1 MPGAGNLYIVNGTWY
16 IKRLGKGFMANL
28 NGILRKMS
36 GSVGNL
42 TFRQSN
48 GVTVV
53 SEKVTKVH
61 NPRSDAQM
69 RTRTKFSNIVAMY
82 KGIRPKLNRGF
93 ESKAAGLSDFNMF
106 VRMNMQKEPVYL
118 TKQQVA
124 EGACVAA
131 PYQITQGSI
140 PAIVITGTGQNG
152 KTDIRL
158 GGLSITSSTTVAQF
172 AQAVVNNNPEYQYGD
187 QISFFIVRQ
196 KTNAETGVPYCLFEA
211 AKVTLDAAS
220 EDTMNDVVGTST
232 GFKAVDGNL
241 GHSGS
246 DGDCAYTWVH
256 SRKSN
261 GKLLVSSQSLLNA
274 NSIITDYQGENAYT
288 LARTSYGI
296 TQDVFL
302 SPDAESAGTS
312 ANAGGGDDNGGGGG
326 GGL

>member
-1 MPGAGNLYIVNGTWY
+1 
-16 IKRLGKGFMANL
+16 MAKFTGL
-28 NGILRKMS
+28 LRKQV
-36 GSVGNL
+36 GSIGDL
-42 TFRQSN
+42 TFKQVN
-48 GVTVV
+48 GVTIV
-53 SEKVTKVH
+53 SEKITQMT
-61 NPRSDAQM
+61 NPRTDAQM
-69 RTRTKFSNIVAMY
+69 RVRTRWNNIVQMY
-82 KGIRPKLNRGF
+82 KGIRPKLNKGF

-106 VRMNMQKEPVYL
+106 MKMNMQKEPVYL
-118 TKQQVA
+118 TKQEVA

-158 GGLSITSSTTVAQF
+158 GGLNLSNSTTVAQF

-187 QISFFIVRQ
+187 QISFFIVKQ
-196 KTNAETGVPYCLFEA
+196 KTNAETNVPYCLFEA

-220 EDTMNDVVGTST
+220 EDTMVDVVGAST
-232 GFKAVDGNL
+232 GFKSVDGNL
-241 GHSGS
+241 GHSGN

-261 GKLLVSSQSLLNA
+261 GKLLVSSQSLLAA
-274 NSIITDYQGENAYT
+274 NSIIANYQGENAYM

-302 SPDAESAGTS
+302 SPDAN
-312 ANAGGGDDNGGGGG
+312 ANAASGGESGGGEEGGGG

>member
-1 MPGAGNLYIVNGTWY
+1 
-16 IKRLGKGFMANL
+16 MAKFTGL
-28 NGILRKMS
+28 LRKQV
-36 GSVGNL
+36 GSIGDL
-42 TFRQSN
+42 TFKQVN
-48 GVTVV
+48 GVTIV
-53 SEKVTKVH
+53 SEKITQMT

-69 RTRTKFSNIVAMY
+69 RVRTRWNNIVQMY
-82 KGIRPKLNRGF
+82 KGIRPKLNKGF

-106 VRMNMQKEPVYL
+106 MKMNMQKEPVYL
-118 TKQQVA
+118 TKQEVA

-158 GGLSITSSTTVAQF
+158 GGLSITSNTTVAQF
-172 AQAVVNNNPEYQYGD
+172 AKAVVDNNPEYQYGD
-187 QISFFIVRQ
+187 QISFFIVKQ
-196 KTNAETGVPYCLFEA
+196 KTNAETNVPYCLFEA

-220 EDTMNDVVGTST
+220 EDTMTDVVGAST

-241 GHSGS
+241 GHSGN

-274 NSIITDYQGENAYT
+274 NSIITNYQGENAYM

-302 SPDAESAGTS
+302 SPDAN
-312 ANAGGGDDNGGGGG
+312 ANAAAGGESGGEGGEGGG

>member
-1 MPGAGNLYIVNGTWY
+1 
-16 IKRLGKGFMANL
+16 
-28 NGILRKMS
+28 
-36 GSVGNL
+36 
-42 TFRQSN
+42 
-48 GVTVV
+48 
-53 SEKVTKVH
+53 
-61 NPRSDAQM
+61 
-69 RTRTKFSNIVAMY
+69 
-82 KGIRPKLNRGF
+82 
-93 ESKAAGLSDFNMF
+93 
-106 VRMNMQKEPVYL
+106 MQKEPVYL

-158 GGLSITSSTTVAQF
+158 GGLPISNSTTVAQF
-172 AQAVVNNNPEYQYGD
+172 AKAVVDNNPEYQYGD
-187 QISFFIVRQ
+187 QISFFIVKQ
-196 KTNAETGVPYCLFEA
+196 KTNAETNVPYCLFEA

-220 EDTMNDVVGTST
+220 EDTMADVVGAST

-241 GHSGS
+241 GHSGA

-261 GKLLVSSQSLLNA
+261 GKLLVSSQSLLAA
-274 NSIITDYQGENAYT
+274 NSIITDYQGENAYM